1 MGNELLELED
11 KLDLILELDRTLDVT
26 LDSELLTLDD
36 ELTLLLELDTL
47 ELDILELNTLEL
59 LLRELTEP
67 ATELD
72 KLLLELAWLKPALDA
87 ELMLASELA
96 ELTTTSTELRLVAL
110 TLDELATFPEETEE
124 PGRSPPC
131 FSTLDAD
138 KLATADALAV
148 LTAALAAKLGE
159 SPPPPPHAFNRATA
173 SQPRASVNARENL
186 TGCI

>member
-1 MGNELLELED
+1 M
-11 KLDLILELDRTLDVT
+11 
-26 LDSELLTLDD
+26 
-36 ELTLLLELDTL
+36 LLELDTL
-47 ELDILELNTLEL
+47 VLNILELM
-59 LLRELTEP
+59 LRELAEL

-72 KLLLELAWLKPALDA
+72 KLLLELA
-87 ELMLASELA
+87 
-96 ELTTTSTELRLVAL
+96 ELTTIATELRLVAL
-110 TLDELATFPEETEE
+110 TLDELARVTEDEEE
-124 PGRSPPC
+124 PGSSPPC

-138 KLATADALAV
+138 KLATADALAI